1 MPSSTTKVYWWY
13 GMHFVLVCLIF
24 YNYRSSTHTDIYTL
38 VRNIL
43 QIITEAALL
52 YRHTDS
58 YTLVRDHLHAV
69 SRSSKECVGKKWSPF
84 TALLDSI
91 ALSNPIRQ
99 FWLTT
104 MLRRKDKRSSQRC
117 APSETFILALPQRL
131 DTTLEGTWGRASATR
146 SY

>member
-1 MPSSTTKVYWWY
+1 
-13 GMHFVLVCLIF
+13 MHFVLVCLIF

-69 SRSSKECVGKKWSPF
+69 SRSSKECVGKNEALLPHYSTASPF
-84 TALLDSI
+84 
-91 ALSNPIRQ
+91 
-99 FWLTT
+99 LTPYVSF
-104 MLRRKDKRSSQRC
+104 D
-117 APSETFILALPQRL
+117 
-131 DTTLEGTWGRASATR
+131 
-146 SY
+146 